1 MKTHCFSAIEVEHAA
16 VDRCQH
22 LRVVVAQV
30 LPIWRANYTHVSV
43 AVRVLRA
50 GLVGRGQVEMLVQAA
65 QAFERRVLQDRRMKC
80 AYAGPS
86 GGLACSHV
94 IIAPGVVALH
104 EVGEIVCTCVLCCC
118 CVFVRTRCASIS
130 IASEDRPQC

>member
-1 MKTHCFSAIEVEHAA
+1 MPKSNANCFSAIEVEHAA
-16 VDRCQH
+16 VDHRQH

-30 LPIWRANYTHVSV
+30 LPIRRADHA

-65 QAFERRVLQDRRMKC
+65 QAFERRVLRHSRMKC

-86 GGLACSHV
+86 CGLACSHV
-94 IIAPGVVALH
+94 IIAPGVVAF
-104 EVGEIVCTCVLCCC
+104 VKVDEIFCSSLCSRCKFIRTHCT
-118 CVFVRTRCASIS
+118 SIS
-130 IASEDRPQC
+130 IASENLP